1 MLKGGLRVIGE
12 IDLKELNSLMNG
24 SFNPYISE
32 SHIVKFE
39 DKLAKFFKTKH
50 AIAVSSGTAAI
61 HCALA
66 ALDIG
71 KGDEVL
77 VPSASLI
84 MSVLPVLYQNA
95 TPIFVDCKKNGIDF
109 DYEDLERK
117 ISPRV
122 KVIIPVYLWGC
133 SYDMDKLMK
142 FASKHKIDIVE
153 DACQAHGTKWG
164 GKYLG
169 TYGRLGCFS
178 LKDGKLLSTGEGGFL
193 LTDDSDIADR
203 CRLLRNHCINT
214 LNPESSFS
222 EVGWNYRITEFQ
234 GLIGNTKIESL
245 DKIIARR
252 QHQTKY
258 LYERLVSNEHID
270 IYEYFSNEDP
280 NYFSAL
286 IFIKDGKKGIE
297 VAKELNRYKIINST
311 GTFGLIPIYERNSII
326 KYLSNLQ
333 IKFDFNKKSNC
344 HTLFQNIVAISVM
357 DDFTDEKLDEIAD
370 RIEIILNE
378 GK

>member
-1 MLKGGLRVIGE
+1 MIGE